1 MSLLVIGTL
10 AYDDVETQNDKRE
23 GLLGGSA
30 MYCAVAAAAMRRR
43 ESPGPRLVGVVG
55 QDFREEDLE
64 MMRKAGIDVDGV
76 EVAEGKTF
84 RWGGRYE
91 PDWNTRHTTF
101 TDLNVLEHFD
111 PKVPE
116 AFRDSEYV
124 FLANAHPAVQAK
136 ALEQVNGSP
145 FVVAD
150 TMNLWIEIALDD
162 LKTLLQRIDGLILN
176 DEEARMLTGKANLIQ
191 AAQQVLAMG
200 PRYVILKKGEH
211 GAFIM
216 GEDVHFSLPAYPVT
230 DVVDPT
236 GAGDCFAGGFMGSLV
251 RDGAHHPEA
260 LRRAM
265 LFGTVTASF
274 CVQGFSVESL
284 VTRSGDQLQARFQ
297 ELASICTL

>member
-10 AYDDVETQNDKRE
+10 AYDDVETQHDKRE

-30 MYCAVAAAAMRRR
+30 MYCAVAAAAMGRSG
-43 ESPGPRLVGVVG
+43 EPGPRLVGVVG
-55 QDFREEDLE
+55 KDFREEDVA
-64 MMRKAGIDVDGV
+64 MMRSAGIDVAGLEIV
-76 EVAEGKTF
+76 EGKTF

-101 TDLNVLEHFD
+101 TDLNVLEHFE

-116 AFRDSEYV
+116 AYRDSPYV
-124 FLANAHPAVQAK
+124 FLANAHPGVQAM
-136 ALEQVNGSP
+136 ALEQVDGSP

-150 TMNLWIEIALDD
+150 TMNLWIDVALDD
-162 LKTLLQRIDGLILN
+162 LKSLLKRIDGLILN
-176 DEEARMLTGKANLIQ
+176 DEEARMLTGQSNLIQ

-251 RDGAHHPEA
+251 RDGEHTPQA

-265 LFGTVTASF
+265 LYGTVTASF

-284 VTRSGDQLQARFQ
+284 ATRSGDQLQARFQ